1 MKILL
6 FAFATCLS
14 VAAAV
19 STASAQDATGFRADL
34 LGQLEYVQKQVIDL
48 ENAIPEEKMTWRP
61 NKDVRSISEVFSHI
75 AFSNYLIFKFAGV
88 ALPEGI
94 GINTPEDE
102 MKGEKASTDKK
113 VIHEQLV
120 KSFEF
125 VKSSIRGMTD
135 ASMENRIDFFGQKMS
150 MRAILMIVQS
160 HIHEHFGQS
169 IAYARMVDVVPPWTA
184 ERQAAEKK
192 AAEKQGGEKL
202 KN

>member
-6 FAFATCLS
+6 FAFAACLS

-48 ENAIPEEKMTWRP
+48 ESAIPDEKMTWRP

-102 MKGEKASTDKK
+102 MKWEKASTDKK

-135 ASMENRIDFFGQKMS
+135 ASMDNSIDFFGQKMS

>member
-6 FAFATCLS
+6 FAFTACLS

-34 LGQLEYVQKQVIDL
+34 LGQLEYVQNQVIDL
-48 ENAIPEEKMTWRP
+48 ENAIPDEKMTWRP

-102 MKGEKASTDKK
+102 MKWEKASTDKK

-135 ASMENRIDFFGQKMS
+135 ASMDNSIDFFGQKMS

-192 AAEKQGGEKL
+192 AAEKQGAEKL

>member
-1 MKILL
+1 MKILPFT
-6 FAFATCLS
+6 FAACLS
-14 VAAAV
+14 VAAAF
-19 STASAQDATGFRADL
+19 SAASAQDATGFRADI
-34 LGQLEYVQKQVIDL
+34 LGQLEYVQNQIIDL
-48 ENAIPEEKMTWRP
+48 ENAIPDEKMTWRP

-94 GINTPEDE
+94 AINSPEDE
-102 MKGEKASTDKK
+102 MKAEKASTDKK

-125 VKSSIRGMTD
+125 VKSSIRGMAD
-135 ASMENRIDFFGQKMS
+135 ASMENRIDFFGEKMT

-160 HIHEHFGQS
+160 HTHEHLGQS

-192 AAEKQGGEKL
+192 AAEKQGAEKL

>member
-6 FAFATCLS
+6 FAFAACLS

-34 LGQLEYVQKQVIDL
+34 LGQLEYVQNQVIDL
-48 ENAIPEEKMTWRP
+48 ENAIPDEKMTWRP

-102 MKGEKASTDKK
+102 MKAEKASTDKK
-113 VIHEQLV
+113 VIREQLV

-135 ASMENRIDFFGQKMS
+135 ASMDNSIDFFGQKMS

-192 AAEKQGGEKL
+192 AAEKQGAEKL

>member
-1 MKILL
+1 MKILPFT
-6 FAFATCLS
+6 FAACLS
-14 VAAAV
+14 VATAFSA
-19 STASAQDATGFRADL
+19 ASAQDATGFRADL

-48 ENAIPEEKMTWRP
+48 ENAIPDEQMTWRP

-135 ASMENRIDFFGQKMS
+135 ASMDNSIDFFGQKMS

-192 AAEKQGGEKL
+192 AAEKQGAEKL

>member
-6 FAFATCLS
+6 FAFAACLS

-19 STASAQDATGFRADL
+19 STASAQDATGFRANL

-48 ENAIPEEKMTWRP
+48 ENAIPDEKMTWRP

-102 MKGEKASTDKK
+102 MKWEKASTDKK

-135 ASMENRIDFFGQKMS
+135 ASMDNSIDFFGEKMS

-192 AAEKQGGEKL
+192 AAEKQGAEKL

>member
-6 FAFATCLS
+6 FAFAACLS

-34 LGQLEYVQKQVIDL
+34 LGQLEYVQNQVIDL
-48 ENAIPEEKMTWRP
+48 ENAIPDEKMTWRP

-94 GINTPEDE
+94 EINTPEDE
-102 MKGEKASTDKK
+102 MKAEKASTDKK
-113 VIHEQLV
+113 AIHEQMV

-135 ASMENRIDFFGQKMS
+135 ASMDNSIDFFGQKMS

-169 IAYARMVDVVPPWTA
+169 IAYARMVGVVPPWTA
-184 ERQAAEKK
+184 ERQGAEKK
-192 AAEKQGGEKL
+192 AAEKQGAEKL